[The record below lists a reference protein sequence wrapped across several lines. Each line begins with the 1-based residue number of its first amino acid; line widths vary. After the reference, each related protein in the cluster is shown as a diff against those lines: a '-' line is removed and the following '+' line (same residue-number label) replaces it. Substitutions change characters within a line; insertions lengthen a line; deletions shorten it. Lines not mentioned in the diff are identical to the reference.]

1 VTPLQALAYFFQ
13 EAVSGLLRAW
23 RASLLAVLTIAIS
36 LFVWGAFLL
45 VERNLV
51 GAMESWRAE
60 ARVIVYLRP
69 AASASLQRQV
79 VDWVDDATWVERAEL
94 VSPSEARRRFADAFP
109 SLSQALEGW
118 KESPLPPSIEIALR
132 PGSGGSD
139 LEAWLVELAG
149 RPGVESVDD
158 DRDWIGRLEALAAT
172 GRAVGL
178 AVGLVLLAAA
188 VLTTASVIRL
198 AALMYREEISVMR
211 IVGATEFLIRGPFYG
226 EGLLQGGVGAL
237 LATGML
243 YAGYLALAL
252 RSGASGL
259 LSDLLLARFLSPLQL
274 ALLLV
279 VGCVAGLLG
288 ATISLRGGILR
299 SGAG

>member
-1 VTPLQALAYFFQ
+1 MAYFFQ
-13 EAVSGLLRAW
+13 EAASGILRAW

-45 VERNLV
+45 VERNLA
-51 GAMESWRAE
+51 GAMERWRAE
-60 ARVIVYLRP
+60 ARVIVYLR
-69 AASASLQRQV
+69 AASSASLQRQV
-79 VDWVDDATWVERAEL
+79 VDWVAAAAWVETAEL
-94 VSPSEARRRFADAFP
+94 ISPSEARRRFADAFP
-109 SLSQALEGW
+109 SLSETLEGW

-132 PGSGGSD
+132 PGAGGAD
-139 LEAWLVELAG
+139 FDAWLGELAG

-158 DRDWIGRLEALAAT
+158 DRDWIGRLEDLAAT

-178 AVGLVLLAAA
+178 VVGLVLLAAA

-198 AALMYREEISVMR
+198 ATLTYREEISVMR

-226 EGLLQGGVGAL
+226 EGLMQGGLGAL
-237 LATGML
+237 LAAGML

-252 RSGASGL
+252 RSAASSLFG
-259 LSDLLLARFLSPLQL
+259 DLLLARFLSPLQL
-274 ALLLV
+274 ALLVV

-299 SGAG
+299 SGAA